1 MSVRLIDIARV
12 IRSKNSGPFELTLDI
27 LFRERQDFERLRELG
42 FFSREL
48 VSRLYGVSDNEISGI
63 IYFEPAQAVKITLR
77 RRMVS
82 GAPGDSDIYGA
93 QQHAPLLDLE
103 VPLDYAAEN

>member
-1 MSVRLIDIARV
+1 VSVRLIDIARV

-27 LFRERQDFERLRELG
+27 LFRERQDFERLTQLG
-42 FFSREL
+42 FFSRAL
-48 VSRLYGVSDNEISGI
+48 VTRLYGVSDAEISGI

-77 RRMVS
+77 RRIVS

-103 VPLDYAAEN
+103 VPL